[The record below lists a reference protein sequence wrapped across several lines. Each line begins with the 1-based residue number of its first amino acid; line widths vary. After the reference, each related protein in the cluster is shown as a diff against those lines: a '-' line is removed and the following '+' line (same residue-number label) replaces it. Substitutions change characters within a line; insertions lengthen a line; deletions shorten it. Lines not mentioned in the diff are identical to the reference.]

1 MTSAEIENRIARVNA
16 TMAMED
22 MPLTEDEKNTMRD
35 ILQGKTSKRQI
46 RIVFLRKFRKSIIN
60 SK

>member
-46 RIVFLRKFRKSIIN
+46 RIAFWISLYS
-60 SK
+60 SA

>member
-35 ILQGKTSKRQI
+35 ILQGKISYEEVREQLIKKYTKAG
-46 RIVFLRKFRKSIIN
+46 
-60 SK
+60 

>member
-22 MPLTEDEKNTMRD
+22 MPLTEEQKNTLRK
-35 ILQGKTSKRQI
+35 IGQGKITYEEVLNRLIKKYTK
-46 RIVFLRKFRKSIIN
+46 VG
-60 SK
+60 

>member
-1 MTSAEIENRIARVNA
+1 MICMTSAEIENRIARVNA

-35 ILQGKTSKRQI
+35 ILQGKTSYEEVREQLIK
-46 RIVFLRKFRKSIIN
+46 KYTKAG
-60 SK
+60 

>member
-35 ILQGKTSKRQI
+35 ILHGK
-46 RIVFLRKFRKSIIN
+46 KSYEEVREQLI
-60 SK
+60 KKYTKAG

>member
-35 ILQGKTSKRQI
+35 ILQGKTSYEEVREQLIK
-46 RIVFLRKFRKSIIN
+46 KYTKAG
-60 SK
+60 

>member
-22 MPLTEDEKNTMRD
+22 MPLTEDQKNTLRE
-35 ILQGKTSKRQI
+35 IGQGKITFEEVLNRLIKKYTK
-46 RIVFLRKFRKSIIN
+46 VG
-60 SK
+60 